1 MVNDHWLTMPG
12 KSRGSGIYRPAQRGH
27 TNLYHRLLDFPVV
40 CWLHVSEHVQLD
52 VQMML
57 NQVLA

>member
-12 KSRGSGIYRPAQRGH
+12 KSRGSGIDCSAQRGQ
-27 TNLYHRLLDFPVV
+27 TNLYLLLLDFPVV
-40 CWLHVSEHVQLD
+40 CWLHVSEHVQLH